1 MRENDEIIS
10 GLRKEDRIE
19 QGSYNF
25 QIRLGISVSERIM
38 LKICITIKN
47 MEFCIFLKCQHR
59 STFHHLLIFFFS
71 WKGVICTFNRVTS
84 GHIWLLSI
92 LNVAIPK
99 WEMYLRSKYTVDFK
113 DLVQKMQ
120 NISLHFLYWLHVKM
134 IFCMYQFK

>member
-47 MEFCIFLKCQHR
+47 MEFCIF
-59 STFHHLLIFFFS
+59 
-71 WKGVICTFNRVTS
+71 
-84 GHIWLLSI
+84 
-92 LNVAIPK
+92 
-99 WEMYLRSKYTVDFK
+99 
-113 DLVQKMQ
+113 
-120 NISLHFLYWLHVKM
+120 
-134 IFCMYQFK
+134 